1 MTGEEIIAQQMSNE
15 TIDVSQ
21 VRDRLKMAGDM
32 VPHFNA
38 VEMNTFLMA
47 MQNIAKNMEMRV
59 KKE

>member
-21 VRDRLKMAGDM
+21 VRDCLKMAGDM